1 MYSMICLYVFK
12 GCDSYF
18 EVTFEEKQHNSKL
31 ESQPLMM
38 KDRQNVFKQS
48 MII

>member
-1 MYSMICLYVFK
+1 MYSMKFLYVFK
-12 GCDSYF
+12 DCDSNF

-38 KDRQNVFKQS
+38 KDRQTDFEQS